1 MIRVFNIERFAI
13 KDGPGIRTVVF
24 LNGCPL
30 HCPWCSNPESRSI
43 EGGKLRGADDILDE
57 VMRDSDY
64 YRETGGGL
72 TLSGGEALCQGD
84 EVTSLLRKARERGL
98 HTAVETT
105 GNVPERLFDAALP
118 YVDLWLF
125 DWKHSDQG
133 ILGQV
138 TGADGEMVLC
148 NLSKCDPSKV
158 VLRMPCI
165 PGFNMDEAHF
175 EAAFDMASR
184 MGIRRVDLLPYHTL
198 GKVKYERMGMEYP
211 YVGYEALKRE
221 YLEPYKT
228 LGQEKQLTINIL

>member
-24 LNGCPL
+24 LDGCPL

-84 EVTSLLRKARERGL
+84 KVTSLLRKARERGL

-125 DWKHSDQG
+125 EIDVD
-133 ILGQV
+133 
-138 TGADGEMVLC
+138 VL
-148 NLSKCDPSKV
+148 SVSF
-158 VLRMPCI
+158 RMPGVFLDAEE
-165 PGFNMDEAHF
+165 PGFTFKSADMGGNGLPDGLGEVREAERVASEVP
-175 EAAFDMASR
+175 EAALELGA
-184 MGIRRVDLLPYHTL
+184 RRV
-198 GKVKYERMGMEYP
+198 
-211 YVGYEALKRE
+211 
-221 YLEPYKT
+221 
-228 LGQEKQLTINIL
+228 